1 MNKQTKSQILYCI
14 SKLQHMVEYSP
25 QNIMMNLALSKHNG
39 ILIKIDTTQK
49 ELNHKSRKK
58 YIKSSYSLE
67 KSAVKEQCNDR
78 MTQVRTA
85 QYLNNSLRNILKI
98 LSIGNNF
105 FWYGLTFSMQQIQC
119 NHQQETVVYF
129 RYICENSRGMY
140 ILKKRTYLE

>member
-105 FWYGLTFSMQQIQC
+105 FGMGSLFQC
-119 NHQQETVVYF
+119 SKFNATTSVTSKRQW
-129 RYICENSRGMY
+129 C
-140 ILKKRTYLE
+140 ILGISVRTLEACTY